1 MKRSIALAALATLA
15 SGAALAQS
23 SVTVYGRLNTS
34 IERQT
39 DFDGVDS
46 SVWRLQNNGS
56 RIGFKGV
63 EDLGGGLKAG
73 FVLEH
78 RFNVDTGASTNG
90 TAIWGGAGTSEVY
103 LGGGFGTVRLGHYT
117 SEAYFATSDVTDLLN
132 HGTGTSSDALYKYL
146 GNDNNK
152 IAYRTPDFSGLTL
165 EGAVSLGER
174 AVVAG
179 EIVKRVMDVA
189 ANYTAGPLGV
199 GVGYEKVTDGDSQF
213 AVRGSYEFGPAL
225 VTGYVQRYKN
235 EALDASKTIWRLS
248 GMYTV
253 GAVELHAAVGGAGKL
268 ESNGVVAEEKAT
280 QVTLG
285 ANYNLSKRT
294 KLFAF
299 VNRVNVS
306 NTDLDPQAIAL
317 GVRHNF

>member
-1 MKRSIALAALATLA
+1 MKRSIALAAVATLA

-34 IERQT
+34 IERQKNIT
-39 DFDGVDS
+39 SPDNIWV
-46 SVWRLQNNGS
+46 LQNNGS

-90 TAIWGGAGTSEVY
+90 TSIWGGAGTSEVY
-103 LGGGFGTVRLGHYT
+103 LGGNFGTVRLGHFT
-117 SEAYFATSDVTDLLN
+117 SEAYFATSDYTDLLN

-152 IAYRTPDFSGLTL
+152 IAYRAPALGPITL
-165 EGAVSLGER
+165 EGAVSLGEGPANSR
-174 AVVAG
+174 
-179 EIVKRVMDVA
+179 IIDLA
-189 ANYTAGPLGV
+189 ANYAAGPLAAGF
-199 GVGYEKVTDGDSQF
+199 GYEKVSDGGAANAGDSQF
-213 AVRGSYEFGPAL
+213 AFRAAYEFGPAL
-225 VTGYVQRYKN
+225 VTGYVQRYKDDS
-235 EALDASKTIWRLS
+235 ADASQTIYRVS
-248 GMYTV
+248 GMYTI
-253 GAVELHAAVGGAGKL
+253 GAVELHAAYGAQGKL
-268 ESNGVVAEEKAT
+268 GNDDTVKAK
-280 QVTLG
+280 QYTLG
-285 ANYNLSKRT
+285 GNYNLSKRT

-299 VNRVNVS
+299 YNRVKPDS
-306 NTDLDPQAIAL
+306 AEAATALAL